1 MSSGFQGVTAETCR
15 WKGLEN
21 AGHVSRKSAPDVQGH
36 LPISDFISRSGTL
49 LLATLPARGVAVVVL
64 HVGSGVCAPRR
75 GAGGGGGASPP
86 GFFGAVSPE
95 AGAPNLKR

>member
-49 LLATLPARGVAVVVL
+49 LLATLPARGVAVFVL

-75 GAGGGGGASPP
+75 GQEEVEERLLQAVLGQFPRRLVPP
-86 GFFGAVSPE
+86 T
-95 AGAPNLKR
+95 